1 MESSDIKIY
10 QTDDGQTE
18 IQVKFENETV
28 WLSQRQMAQL
38 FEKDT
43 DTIGLHLKN
52 IYQSG
57 ELEELATAEESSVV
71 QKEGNR
77 QVKRKVKVYNLDA
90 IISVGYRVNSKRGI
104 QFRKWA
110 NKILKQYLLKGYVIN
125 NQRLK
130 QQNTQAKPLRDLT
143 AETGVGYINNSQQ
156 G

>member
-38 FEKDT
+38 FDKDT

-52 IYQSG
+52 IYQSD
-57 ELEELATAEESSVV
+57 ELEELATSEESSVV

-77 QVKRKVKVYNLDA
+77 QVKRKV
-90 IISVGYRVNSKRGI
+90 
-104 QFRKWA
+104 
-110 NKILKQYLLKGYVIN
+110 
-125 NQRLK
+125 
-130 QQNTQAKPLRDLT
+130 
-143 AETGVGYINNSQQ
+143 
-156 G
+156 